1 MIELQKLS
9 CQLLPLQ
16 EVINDI
22 RIIKN
27 DISDLRK
34 SNNNMLEK
42 LDSFE
47 KRLQVVENA
56 EQKISSLKEQ
66 INKMEAEINEKDQ
79 WLRSNNVEIKGVP
92 FKPGENLFDIITK
105 LGSIITYPV
114 LKSNINYVTRV
125 QTRDA
130 GSNKTKPITLSFI
143 NKYMKEDFIAASR
156 LSKHISTEDI
166 GLKGNTRIYIND
178 HLSYSKKMLLNK
190 TKTAA
195 KEKNYKYVWVKHGKI
210 FVRKIDTSQVY
221 NIKSESD
228 LVKLR

>member
-34 SNNNMLEK
+34 SKNNMLKK
-42 LDSFE
+42 LDNFE

-92 FKPGENLFDIITK
+92 FKPGENLFDIVTK

-130 GSNKTKPITLSFI
+130 GSNKTKPIILSFI
-143 NKYMKEDFIAASR
+143 NKYMKENFIAASR
-156 LSKHISTEDI
+156 LHKHISTEDI
-166 GLKGNTRIYIND
+166 
-178 HLSYSKKMLLNK
+178 
-190 TKTAA
+190 
-195 KEKNYKYVWVKHGKI
+195 V
-210 FVRKIDTSQVY
+210 
-221 NIKSESD
+221 
-228 LVKLR
+228 